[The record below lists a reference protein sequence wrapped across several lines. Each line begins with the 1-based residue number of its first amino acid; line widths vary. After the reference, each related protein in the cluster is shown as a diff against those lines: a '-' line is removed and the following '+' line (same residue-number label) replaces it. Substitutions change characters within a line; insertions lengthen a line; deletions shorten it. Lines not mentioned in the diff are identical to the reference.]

1 MRRRAFLAAGGAWI
15 ATAAG
20 SSFAQAPRAAR
31 RIAFVH
37 PGSEAGWR
45 TRFDAFRVG
54 LKELGYAE
62 GRDLRIDVRWGND
75 RTDQFQALASAVAA
89 SKPELIVTATSA
101 GVIAFKKA
109 TTSVPIIFATVF
121 NPVEQGFVASLS
133 RPGGNITGVL
143 VYSGLTP
150 KNIEIA
156 REALPKARRLAMF
169 VHEPDPAHRFAL
181 KDFDAT
187 ARSFK
192 FEPIVVRIAGIADL
206 DRAFGELAQHKAD
219 LLFLPQLALFSS
231 QRRQFAER
239 ALKARLPL
247 LTTLREST
255 ESGALLSYGT
265 PLEENYRRAAVL
277 ADKVLRGARPNEL
290 AVEQPERY
298 ELVVNRKTAAAIGV
312 ELAPVTLLRAQR
324 IID

>member
-1 MRRRAFLAAGGAWI
+1 MRRRAFVFASGVWI
-15 ATAAG
+15 AAAPA
-20 SSFAQAPRAAR
+20 SAFAQAREAR

-37 PGSEAGWR
+37 PGSESGWR
-45 TRFDAFRVG
+45 TRLEAFRSG
-54 LKELGYAE
+54 LKELGYTE
-62 GRDLRIDVRWGND
+62 GRDVLIDVRWGND
-75 RTDQFQALASAVAA
+75 KSERFQELAYAVVA
-89 SKPELIVTATSA
+89 SKPELIVTATSVGTA
-101 GVIAFKKA
+101 AFRNA
-109 TTSVPIIFATVF
+109 TKSVPIIFATAF

-143 VYSGLTP
+143 VQSGLTP

-181 KDFDAT
+181 TDFDAT
-187 ARSFK
+187 ARRFD
-192 FEPIVVRIAGIADL
+192 FEPILVRIAGTADF
-206 DRAFGELAQHKAD
+206 DRAFAELAQRKAD
-219 LLFLPQLALFSS
+219 VLFLPQLAFFTSE
-231 QRRQFAER
+231 RRQLAQR

-247 LTTLREST
+247 LTTLRENT
-255 ESGALLSYGT
+255 ESGALLSYGS
-265 PLEENYRRAAVL
+265 PLEENFRRAAVL
-277 ADKVLRGARPNEL
+277 VDKVLRGARPGEL

-312 ELAPVTLLRAQR
+312 ELTPVTLLRAQR